1 MDIAWLDGTGG
12 CSGATKESAEGSSE
26 RTKQALNEY
35 KVLMRLLCVREDS
48 QYVWRE
54 VGPAW
59 RWGEVSGS
67 LLQYG
72 EVVVEASNPSPGNE
86 GSQERM
92 TGGEMSGRLHTIDG
106 QQEEARLSSTI
117 NGPWRGES
125 RR

>member
-1 MDIAWLDGTGG
+1 MVGRDRRVQRCYEDERRGLPRKDET
-12 CSGATKESAEGSSE
+12 SAK
-26 RTKQALNEY
+26 RVQ
-35 KVLMRLLCVREDS
+35 VPMRLPCVQEDS
-48 QYVWRE
+48 QHVWRE
-54 VGPAW
+54 ARPTW
-59 RWGEVSGS
+59 RWSEVSWS

-86 GSQERM
+86 GSQQGM